1 MDSALR
7 SATEQIIDAIRD
19 EFNEM
24 PGMRLTHD
32 QFCRLWHLER
42 QEAERVISSLTASG
56 FLRRDSN
63 DRYGRTAMVSGEHP
77 EYCRRCRPDMRKGA

>member
-1 MDSALR
+1 MPRPPIPINSNEVLDAMDNLLR
-7 SATEQIIDAIRD
+7 SATKQIIDAIRG

-56 FLRRDSN
+56 FLRRDGN
-63 DRYGRTAMVSGEHP
+63 NRYGRAGE
-77 EYCRRCRPDMRKGA
+77 GAT

>member
-1 MDSALR
+1 MDSSLR
-7 SATEQIIDAIRD
+7 NATNQIIEAIRG

-42 QEAERVISSLTASG
+42 QDAERVISSLTASG
-56 FLRRDSN
+56 FLRRDGN
-63 DRYGRTAMVSGEHP
+63 NRYGRTVDGV
-77 EYCRRCRPDMRKGA
+77 R

>member
-7 SATEQIIDAIRD
+7 SATTQIIEAIRG

-42 QEAERVISSLTASG
+42 QEAERVINSLTRSG
-56 FLRRDSN
+56 FLQRDGN
-63 DRYGRTAMVSGEHP
+63 RYGRTVD
-77 EYCRRCRPDMRKGA
+77 RVR

>member
-1 MDSALR
+1 LDAMDSSLR
-7 SATEQIIDAIRD
+7 SATKQIIDAIRG

-56 FLRRDSN
+56 FLRRDRN
-63 DRYGRTAMVSGEHP
+63 NRYGRTVDGV
-77 EYCRRCRPDMRKGA
+77 R

>member
-7 SATEQIIDAIRD
+7 SATQRIIDAIRG

-56 FLRRDSN
+56 FLRRDGN
-63 DRYGRTAMVSGEHP
+63 NRYGRTVDGV
-77 EYCRRCRPDMRKGA
+77 R